1 MVKEIEKNP
10 ENVASVGDNVVKP
23 WYEKLIAHR
32 ERMIERV
39 EGYSKP
45 VPEAKFSFFQS
56 RRVPWNQ
63 ASHTLSEQ
71 GLMTSL
77 AVHLHPAED
86 RVYTTYEA
94 ARLMTLPNDYIQTG
108 SLNDKLARIG
118 LMVAPL
124 CLKYLVESI
133 YKNVLEEYAKS

>member
-1 MVKEIEKNP
+1 M
-10 ENVASVGDNVVKP
+10 VKP
-23 WYEKLIAHR
+23 WYLKLIAHR

-56 RRVPWNQ
+56 RRVPWHQ

-71 GLMTSL
+71 GLKTSL
-77 AVHLHPAED
+77 AVHLHPCED

-94 ARLMTLPNDYIQTG
+94 ARLMTLPDDYKQTG
-108 SLNDKLARIG
+108 DLNDRLARIG
-118 LMVAPL
+118 LMVAPM
-124 CLKYLVESI
+124 CMKYLADSI
-133 YKNVLEEYAKS
+133 HENVLEPYAGN